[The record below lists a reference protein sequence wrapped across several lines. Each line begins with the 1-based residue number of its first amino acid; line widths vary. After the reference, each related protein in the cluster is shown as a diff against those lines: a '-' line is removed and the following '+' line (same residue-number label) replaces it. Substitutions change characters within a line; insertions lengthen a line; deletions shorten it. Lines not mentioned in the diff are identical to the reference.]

1 MHALELQMLMIRKR
15 PSAYLYGMSNITFE
29 DFQSVDIRVGT
40 IVSVKEFPEAKK
52 PAYQLTVDLG
62 SLGTKNSSAQIT
74 DLYKKDELVGRQVM
88 CVVNFKPMKI
98 AGFTSEIL
106 VLGAETE
113 AGIVLLDSDKTAPNG
128 SVVA

>member
-1 MHALELQMLMIRKR
+1 
-15 PSAYLYGMSNITFE
+15 MSNITFE
-29 DFQSVDIRVGT
+29 DFQAVDIRVGT
-40 IVSVKEFPEAKK
+40 IVSAKDFPEARK

-74 DLYKKDELVGRQVM
+74 DLYSAEDLVGRQVM

-106 VLGAETE
+106 VLGAESE
-113 AGIVLLDSDKTAPNG
+113 SGIVLLESDNPAPNG